1 MISQPS
7 ASEVPTLPGTSPAAA
22 GQSGPGASVRAASV
36 RAAGPERGGQP
47 AQSEHPDRRA
57 QPAQSVPGAQVV
69 SRIAL
74 LLRLVGR
81 NPAGTPLAEIVRD
94 SGLTRPTVHRL
105 LTSLAAEGL
114 LDHDAV
120 RRTWHYGP
128 EVFVMGTVAAARYPI
143 EALARP
149 SLVRLAEAT
158 GESAF
163 LSIRRGAETVCLLRE
178 EGSFPIRSFVLHEG
192 VRFPLG
198 VASAGLAILAYLP
211 KTEVDALL
219 ADTGSVD
226 TETLAARWGTQ
237 HSPAS
242 IRANLE
248 RTRVTGYA
256 VNPGLI
262 LEGSWGMGAAIFD
275 RSGRPGWALSLTGI
289 EPRFKPE
296 RQKFLGQLLLDEAS
310 RITQTLQRPP
320 IA

>member
-1 MISQPS
+1 MIDHSAVAESRKPRSTQP
-7 ASEVPTLPGTSPAAA
+7 VPVP
-22 GQSGPGASVRAASV
+22 
-36 RAAGPERGGQP
+36 QP
-47 AQSEHPDRRA
+47 VQ
-57 QPAQSVPGAQVV
+57 GAQVV
-69 SRIAL
+69 ARIAL

-114 LDHDAV
+114 LNHDAV
-120 RRTWHYGP
+120 SRTWHYGP

-143 EALARP
+143 EELARP
-149 SLVRLAEAT
+149 SLVRLAEKT

-198 VASAGLAILAYLP
+198 VASAGIAIMAYLP
-211 KTEVDALL
+211 DDEVDALL
-219 ADTGSVD
+219 GDTAAF
-226 TETLAARWGTQ
+226 AARWGAA

-242 IRANLE
+242 IRSNLE
-248 RTRVTGYA
+248 STRITGYA

-275 RSGRPGWALSLTGI
+275 RAGRPAWALSLTGI

-296 RQKFLGQLLLDEAS
+296 RQKVLGQLLLDEAS
-310 RITQTLQRPP
+310 RITQALQQARRASDT
-320 IA
+320 I